1 MKRWAVLLLA
11 AVLAGSGC
19 ATVESVKEA
28 KGQGVKRTY
37 RQPYD
42 LVYQAA
48 VNAAS
53 KRKLEFVEQD
63 RTAGRLVL
71 SHGASWSSLGE
82 RIAVFVTRAGERS
95 TVVEVVSR
103 PVGGTI
109 TFPPDWPGL
118 LLGDIE
124 AELAEA
130 RKPR

>member
-1 MKRWAVLLLA
+1 MFA
-11 AVLAGSGC
+11 ALIVGAGC
-19 ATVESVKEA
+19 ATADSVKDA
-28 KGQGVKRTY
+28 KGQGVKRTF

-48 VNAAS
+48 VNAAT

-63 RTAGRLVL
+63 RAGGRLVL
-71 SHGASWSSLGE
+71 SNSASWTSLGE
-82 RIAVFVTRAGERS
+82 RIAMFVTRTSDRA

-103 PVGGTI
+103 PVGGAI

-118 LLGDIE
+118 LFGDIE
-124 AELAEA
+124 QELAEA